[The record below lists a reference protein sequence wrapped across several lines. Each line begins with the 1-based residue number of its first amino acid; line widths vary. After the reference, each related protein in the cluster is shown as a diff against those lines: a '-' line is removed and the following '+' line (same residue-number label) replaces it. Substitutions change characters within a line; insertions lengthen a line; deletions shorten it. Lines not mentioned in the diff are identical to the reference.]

1 MGAVATGLT
10 WAVKGATVK
19 AYCNVD
25 GTSNDTVLEALFKAA
40 VAKADLY
47 LNNPFETYN
56 PTIVLSGVAAND
68 WITVNGQTYTA
79 AVGAVEED
87 LEFEVGATDSLT
99 ADNLCARIN
108 STTLGGSYGCVGVP
122 DITATNATGTITLT
136 RRYPYP
142 NSKRI
147 EVESA
152 DDETMMVR
160 QVRTALSLPDEILQ
174 WVCQYVFRH
183 FRNPAAMASEN
194 EVGMYAMGG
203 AMVETYDLIAQYRL
217 SPGF

>member
-1 MGAVATGLT
+1 MGTVATGLT

-47 LNNPFETYN
+47 LNNPFETFN

-68 WITVNGQTYTA
+68 WITINGQTYTA

-87 LEFEVGATDSLT
+87 LEFEVGATDTLT

-122 DITATNATGTITLT
+122 DITATNATVTITLT

-142 NSKRI
+142 NLKQI

-160 QVRTALSLPDEILQ
+160 QVRTALALPDEILQ

-183 FRNPAAMASEN
+183 FRNPGAMQQEN
-194 EVGMYAMGG
+194 DVGMWGG
-203 AMVETYDLIAQYRL
+203 ADVLFDLIEQYRL